1 MRTVPK
7 VLATASTILIL
18 GVSSLTLTGC
28 GMQFKMPKEIE
39 RIGDTINELSETSD
53 IFNQLME
60 EADAKDITDEKELE
74 ELFNDV
80 MGNGDKISEQINA
93 EFQKAILIRVVDGDT
108 IVVEMDKEQK
118 KVRLIGIDTPE
129 SVASQEYLDRTGKEN
144 TEAGKTASE
153 YTKSLL
159 ADVHEVYLQKDT
171 SDTDRYG
178 RLLRY
183 VWLEVPD
190 NADDVKELATKCL
203 NGILVR
209 NGYAEIATYKPDT
222 KYAKDLEYIYQMSHG
237 ETYYDGDYSEDYDVE
252 QDR

>member
-1 MRTVPK
+1 MKRVPRA
-7 VLATASTILIL
+7 LATASAIFIM

-28 GMQFKMPKEIE
+28 GMEFKLPKEIE
-39 RIGDTINELSETSD
+39 SIGNTIDELGKTEEAFNELLQTVDE
-53 IFNQLME
+53 
-60 EADAKDITDEKELE
+60 KDIKDEKELE
-74 ELFNDV
+74 DLLSNILDT
-80 MGNGDKISEQINA
+80 GNEVGDTINA
-93 EFQKAILIRVVDGDT
+93 EFQSAVLIRVVDGDT
-108 IVVEMDKEQK
+108 IVVEIDAEQY

-159 ADVHEVYLQKDT
+159 ADYHEVYLQKDT

-183 VWLEVPD
+183 VWLEVPED
-190 NADDVKELATKCL
+190 CNDVKELATKCL

-237 ETYYDGDYSEDYDVE
+237 ETYEDGDYSEDYIE
-252 QDR
+252 R